1 MFDTKLIQ
9 VLRCL
14 DNKALKKLYEFVE
27 TPFFTK
33 SEKSIKLFM
42 YIKPYLPKLEG
53 EALSKEKVF
62 EALFPNTPYN
72 NLRFNRICFEA
83 MESVES
89 FWRHYH
95 LDETDVHLNKP
106 LFDFYL
112 QHDLDKHYDALYKS
126 LENIHEKSA
135 IRNLHYLF
143 QKWLLSSAN
152 YAQKHAQQLRDEQ
165 ASLNKMMTSLDDF
178 YIAKKLENMSI
189 NLTFKSA
196 LNNENRSFIEE
207 EMIHHITKLG
217 VNHFPAMIQILYY
230 MFIIQKEP
238 DNETYFQAAFDLNI
252 NYANSFNT
260 FEKLNIYT
268 ALQNF
273 CIRQINQK
281 DDNNY
286 RKKLFDLY
294 KQQLSE
300 EFMYDINGNIP
311 PSNFKNIVRLSLGLQ
326 EYDWAIRFIEDY
338 SPKLNT
344 DKRQDVESEARAL
357 YAFATGQYQETLKI
371 LQSIEPVDIFFKIDS
386 KRLLIRAYYELQEYE
401 LALSTVNTFRVFVHR
416 ENAIHENHKITNRNF
431 ANLLTKLIQADK
443 PAKIVKLQAEL
454 AETPNVADKKWLK
467 EKIEQQLITPQK

>member
-42 YIKPYLPKLEG
+42 YIKPYLPKLES
-53 EALSKEKVF
+53 EALTKEKVF

-95 LDETDVHLNKP
+95 LDETDVYLNKS

-135 IRNLHYLF
+135 IRNLQYLF
-143 QKWLLSSAN
+143 QKWMLSAAN

-165 ASLNKMMTSLDDF
+165 ASFNKLMTSLDDF
-178 YIAKKLENMSI
+178 YIAQKLENMSVNI
-189 NLTFKSA
+189 SMKAA
-196 LNNENRSFIEE
+196 LNNENSSFLETEIVHYIE
-207 EMIHHITKLG
+207 TSG
-217 VNHFPAMIQILYY
+217 VTDLPAMIQILYY
-230 MFIIQKEP
+230 MFMIQKEP
-238 DNETYFQAAFDLNI
+238 NNEHYFAEIFELNAKHGLTLNRIERLNI
-252 NYANSFNT
+252 FT
-260 FEKLNIYT
+260 I
-268 ALQNF
+268 LQNF

-300 EFMYDINGNIP
+300 EFMYDINGNIA

-326 EYDWAIRFIEDY
+326 EYDWAIHFIEDY

-467 EKIEQQLITPQK
+467 EKIEQQLITPQT